1 MSRIPSGRDGQLST
15 TVGRT
20 TEPAPAGP
28 VTIIPIPSAHR
39 FGAGDD
45 IAEELARALPAAG
58 QDLHD
63 GDIVCVVSKVVS
75 LSEGQL
81 VAIAGDDPRQAR
93 RELARSQ
100 ASMIV
105 AETPGVL
112 VTRTPHGFVLANGG
126 IDASNVDNGHALL
139 LPVDADESA
148 QQLRRA
154 FAERLGVN
162 VAVVITDSFGRPWRH
177 GQLDTAIGAA
187 GLITLRDERGG
198 QDLDG
203 RALEVT
209 MAAVV
214 DAVAAASDLARSKAS
229 GTPFVI
235 LRGLEPQVAGRSSH
249 PDGVVATI
257 VRPLEEDLFAHG
269 GPTAADHAIRTRR
282 TVRSYNVEAV
292 VPDDAIAAAI
302 AAAASAPAPHH
313 TKPWRFIRLDGS
325 LRGEVLDAMADQ
337 WRRDLSDDGV
347 EATEIERR
355 ISRSDDLLRTA
366 PVLLAAFV
374 MLDGAHPYSD
384 TRRSQAERDL
394 FVLSAGA
401 ALANA
406 QIALAARGL
415 GAAWLSTTA
424 FCPQVPRRVL
434 DLPQSW
440 ESVGML
446 IIGWP
451 AAPAQPREPVDA
463 SEFLTHP

>member
-1 MSRIPSGRDGQLST
+1 MSAIPSGRDVQPS
-15 TVGRT
+15 RSIEET
-20 TEPAPAGP
+20 TEPALAGA

-39 FGAGDD
+39 FGVGDD
-45 IAEELARALPAAG
+45 IVDELATALSTAT
-58 QDLHD
+58 QQLRD

-81 VAIAGDDPRQAR
+81 VAIAGDDARQSR
-93 RELARSQ
+93 RDLARSQ

-105 AETPGVL
+105 ADTPGVL

-126 IDASNVDNGHALL
+126 IDASNVDDGHALL
-139 LPVDADESA
+139 LPVDADQSA
-148 QQLRRA
+148 HRLRRVI
-154 FAERLGVN
+154 AEHLGVN

-187 GLITLRDERGG
+187 GLATLRDERGG
-198 QDLDG
+198 TDLDG
-203 RALEVT
+203 RPLEVT
-209 MAAVV
+209 MAALV
-214 DAVAAASDLARSKAS
+214 DAVAAASDLVRSKAS

-235 LRGLEPQVAGRSSH
+235 LRGLAPQVAGRSGQ

-257 VRPLEEDLFAHG
+257 VRPIEEDLFAHG
-269 GPTAADHAIRTRR
+269 GPTAADHAIRARR
-282 TVRSYNVEAV
+282 TVRSYDATAA

-302 AAAASAPAPHH
+302 AAAVTAPAPHH
-313 TKPWRFIRLDGS
+313 TKPWRFVRLDGDVRS
-325 LRGEVLDAMADQ
+325 DLLDAMEQQ

-347 EATEIERR
+347 EQAAIERR
-355 ISRSDDLLRTA
+355 ISRSDELLRTA

-374 MLDGAHPYSD
+374 ALDGAQKYSD
-384 TRRSQAERDL
+384 IRRSQAERDL

-424 FCPQVPRRVL
+424 FCPQVSRRVL
-434 DLPQSW
+434 DLPESW
-440 ESVGML
+440 QSVGML
-446 IIGWP
+446 TIGWP
-451 AAPAQPREPVDA
+451 AGPAQPREPVDI
-463 SEFLTHP
+463 SEFLANP